1 MVKKPVSAPN
11 RSRIPVP
18 VHQQR
23 QSTTEMYGP
32 CPDTKVSEGVDDEDL
47 VADLDDEETFTK
59 DQQEENTST
68 YQCG

>member
-11 RSRIPVP
+11 RSRIPVL

-23 QSTTEMYGP
+23 QSTTEMYRP
-32 CPDTKVSEGVDDEDL
+32 SPDTKVSEGVEDS

>member
-1 MVKKPVSAPN
+1 MSAPN
-11 RSRIPVP
+11 RSQIPFP

-23 QSTTEMYGP
+23 QSTTEMYRP
-32 CPDTKVSEGVDDEDL
+32 SPDTKVSEGVDDEDL

-59 DQQEENTST
+59 DQQEKNTST

>member
-11 RSRIPVP
+11 CSRIPVP

-32 CPDTKVSEGVDDEDL
+32 SPDTKVSEGVEDS